1 MQGWI
6 PGRVERFP
14 GVSKDNHGVYSIS
27 VTARMVGMEQ
37 HNLRQYES
45 RGLLEPERTPGGT
58 RLYSDR
64 DVAALR
70 RIGELLADGLN
81 LAGVRLV
88 LQLEARNRQLTHQVR
103 RLQDRA

>member
-1 MQGWI
+1 M
-6 PGRVERFP
+6 
-14 GVSKDNHGVYSIS
+14 SKDNQGVYSIS